1 MKNLINKIKALINR
15 VDTGTWHSLLVLA
28 SFQVI
33 LVVLLLATSA
43 GLTSLRQAHEETSRL
58 IRDNQIKSLLI
69 SRMHESIRER
79 MWRVYQ
85 MIDQHDDPFEIEQS
99 WEKFSHL
106 AGDFVRA
113 REELLRF
120 SLSETELIM
129 LEEHRPL
136 VNKTQEAM
144 HRVIDFVRQNDIN
157 NARYWVR
164 LARETAEQVLRDL
177 NAMHATQEDTV
188 QRQIS
193 KTTLESFSQSQRQV
207 LIMDGLAVLFCL
219 AVITF
224 VIYRIMTREDALS
237 QALNDLRV
245 SNELLESR
253 VAERTADLVAARDTA
268 LEASHTKSR
277 FLANMSHE
285 LRTPLNAIIGYS
297 DMIKEEI
304 EDLSSKEIL
313 CDITKINS
321 AGKNL
326 LELINDILDIS
337 KIEAGKMDIKLHNFP
352 LKPLINEV
360 MDTVRPMISKNR
372 NTLRLHYETDA
383 EEMYADQ
390 MRVRQVLLN
399 LLSNASKFTQH
410 GTICL
415 EVQQRSVN
423 NRTWIT
429 FRIIDTGIGI
439 SKEQQIK
446 LFKPFSQV
454 DSSSTRKQGGT
465 GLGLVISLKFCQM
478 MGGNI
483 YIQSDLGKGC
493 TCTVELPL
501 QVEQIVDLTDDIMG
515 ESTPLID

>member
-1 MKNLINKIKALINR
+1 
-15 VDTGTWHSLLVLA
+15 
-28 SFQVI
+28 
-33 LVVLLLATSA
+33 
-43 GLTSLRQAHEETSRL
+43 
-58 IRDNQIKSLLI
+58 
-69 SRMHESIRER
+69 
-79 MWRVYQ
+79 
-85 MIDQHDDPFEIEQS
+85 
-99 WEKFSHL
+99 
-106 AGDFVRA
+106 
-113 REELLRF
+113 
-120 SLSETELIM
+120 
-129 LEEHRPL
+129 
-136 VNKTQEAM
+136 
-144 HRVIDFVRQNDIN
+144 
-157 NARYWVR
+157 
-164 LARETAEQVLRDL
+164 
-177 NAMHATQEDTV
+177 
-188 QRQIS
+188 
-193 KTTLESFSQSQRQV
+193 
-207 LIMDGLAVLFCL
+207 
-219 AVITF
+219 
-224 VIYRIMTREDALS
+224 
-237 QALNDLRV
+237 
-245 SNELLESR
+245 
-253 VAERTADLVAARDTA
+253 
-268 LEASHTKSR
+268 
-277 FLANMSHE
+277 MSHE

-304 EDLSSKEIL
+304 EDLSAKEIL

-415 EVQQRSVN
+415 EVQQRLVN
-423 NRTWIT
+423 DRTWIT

-454 DSSSTRKQGGT
+454 DASSTRKQGGT

-501 QVEQIVDLTDDIMG
+501 LVEQIVDLTDDILG
-515 ESTPLID
+515 ESTIEK

>member
-1 MKNLINKIKALINR
+1 MKKLFRKITLLVNR

-69 SRMHESIRER
+69 SKMHESIRER

-85 MIDQHDDPFEIEQS
+85 MIDQHDDPFEVERS
-99 WEKFSHL
+99 WEQFSL
-106 AGDFVRA
+106 QAGDFILA
-113 REELLRF
+113 REQLLTF
-120 SLSETELIM
+120 PLSENELFM

-136 VNKTQEAM
+136 LNKTQEAM
-144 HRVIDFVRQNDIN
+144 NRVIEFVRNSDVDG
-157 NARYWVR
+157 ARYWVR
-164 LARETAEQVLRDL
+164 LARETAENVLRDL
-177 NAMHATQEDTV
+177 STMHATQEDTV
-188 QRQIS
+188 NRQVS
-193 KTTLESFSQSQRQV
+193 KTTYESFSQSQRQV

-219 AVITF
+219 VVITF
-224 VIYRIMTREDALS
+224 VIYRIMAREKALS
-237 QALNDLRV
+237 QALNSLKE

-253 VAERTADLVAARDTA
+253 VAERTADLVSARDTA
-268 LEASHTKSR
+268 LEASQTKSR

-297 DMIKEEI
+297 DMLKEEI
-304 EDLSSKEIL
+304 NDLCPEEIL
-313 CDITKINS
+313 CDISKINC

-337 KIEAGKMDIKLHNFP
+337 KIEAGKMEISLCNFP

-360 MDTVRPMISKNR
+360 MDTVRPMVSKNR

-383 EEMYADQ
+383 QEMYADQ

-415 EVQQRSVN
+415 EVQQRTVN
-423 NRTWIT
+423 HRAWIT
-429 FRIIDTGIGI
+429 FQIIDTGVGI
-439 SKEQQIK
+439 SKEQQVK

-454 DSSSTRKQGGT
+454 DASSTRKQGGT

-493 TCTVELPL
+493 TCTVDLPL
-501 QVEQIVDLTDDIMG
+501 HVEKVVDLTDDILG
-515 ESTPLID
+515 ESIVEK

>member
-1 MKNLINKIKALINR
+1 MKKLFSKIKGLINR

-33 LVVLLLATSA
+33 LVVLMLATSA
-43 GLTSLRQAHEETSRL
+43 GLTSLRQAHDETSRL
-58 IRDNQIKSLLI
+58 TRDNQIKSLLI
-69 SRMHESIRER
+69 SKMHESIRER

-85 MIDQHDDPFEIEQS
+85 IIDQHDDPFEVERAWEQ
-99 WEKFSHL
+99 FSYF

-113 REELLRF
+113 RDELVKMP
-120 SLSETELIM
+120 LSEQELMTITD
-129 LEEHRPL
+129 HRPL
-136 VNKTQEAM
+136 LDKTQEAM
-144 HRVIDFVRQNDIN
+144 NRVIELVRQGDIDG
-157 NARYWVR
+157 ARYWVR

-177 NAMHATQEDTV
+177 ATMRVTQEDSV

-224 VIYRIMTREDALS
+224 VIYRIMTREDALN
-237 QALNDLRV
+237 QALKDLRD

-253 VAERTADLVAARDTA
+253 VAERTADLVSARDTA

-304 EDLSSKEIL
+304 EDLTPKEIL

-337 KIEAGKMDIKLHNFP
+337 KIEAGKMDIRLHSFP
-352 LKPLINEV
+352 LKPLINEI
-360 MDTVRPMISKNR
+360 MDTVRPMVSKNR

-383 EEMYADQ
+383 EEMFADQ

-415 EVQQRSVN
+415 EVQQRLVN
-423 NRTWIT
+423 DRTWMT

-501 QVEQIVDLTDDIMG
+501 QVEQIIDLTEDIMG
-515 ESTPLID
+515 ESIKIK

>member
-1 MKNLINKIKALINR
+1 MKNLFNQIKALVYR

-43 GLTSLRQAHEETSRL
+43 GLTSLRQAHDETSRL

-69 SRMHESIRER
+69 SKMHESIRER

-85 MIDQHDDPFEIEQS
+85 MIDQHDDPFEIERS
-99 WEKFSHL
+99 WEIFTHF
-106 AGDFVRA
+106 AGEFVSA
-113 REELLRF
+113 RERF
-120 SLSETELIM
+120 LNFPLSEQEFIM
-129 LEEHRPL
+129 MEEHRPL
-136 VNKTQEAM
+136 LNKTQEAM
-144 HRVIDFVRQNDIN
+144 NRVIEFVRQGDIE

-164 LARETAEQVLRDL
+164 LARETAENVLRDL
-177 NAMHATQEDTV
+177 STMHATQEDAV
-188 QRQIS
+188 RQQVS

-224 VIYRIMTREDALS
+224 VIYRIMTREDALN
-237 QALNDLRV
+237 QALSDLRE

-253 VAERTADLVAARDTA
+253 VAERTADLVSARDTA

-304 EDLSSKEIL
+304 EDLSAKEIL

-352 LKPLINEV
+352 LRPLINEV

-383 EEMYADQ
+383 DEMYADQ

-415 EVQQRSVN
+415 EVQQRLVN
-423 NRTWIT
+423 DRTWIT
-429 FRIIDTGIGI
+429 FRIVDTGIGI

-501 QVEQIVDLTDDIMG
+501 QVEQIVDLTDDILG
-515 ESTPLID
+515 ESATN

>member
-1 MKNLINKIKALINR
+1 MNNLFRKIKVLVKR

-33 LVVLLLATSA
+33 LVVLMLATSA

-69 SRMHESIRER
+69 SKMHESIRER

-85 MIDQHDDPFEIEQS
+85 AIDQHDDPFEIEQS
-99 WEKFSHL
+99 WEKFSYL
-106 AGDFVRA
+106 AGEFIRA
-113 REELLRF
+113 REEFLQF
-120 SLSETELIM
+120 PLSENELLMI
-129 LEEHRPL
+129 EEHRPL
-136 VNKTQEAM
+136 INKTQEAM
-144 HRVIDFVRQNDIN
+144 QRVIDFVRQNDVE
-157 NARYWVR
+157 NARYWVK
-164 LARETAEQVLRDL
+164 LARETAENVLRDL
-177 NAMHATQEDTV
+177 NIMHATQEDTV
-188 QRQIS
+188 QRQVS
-193 KTTLESFSQSQRQV
+193 KTTLESFSQSQRRV

-224 VIYRIMTREDALS
+224 VIYRIMTREEALS
-237 QALNDLRV
+237 QALNSLKE

-253 VAERTADLVAARDTA
+253 VADRTADLVSARDTA

-304 EDLSSKEIL
+304 EELTSQEIL
-313 CDITKINS
+313 CDISKINS
-321 AGKNL
+321 AGKTL

-337 KIEAGKMDIKLHNFP
+337 KIEAGKMEIRLHNFP
-352 LKPLINEV
+352 LKPLVNEV
-360 MDTVRPMISKNR
+360 MDTVRPMVSKNR

-383 EEMYADQ
+383 EEMFADQ
-390 MRVRQVLLN
+390 MRVRQILLN

-415 EVQQRSVN
+415 EVQQHIINDRK
-423 NRTWIT
+423 RIT

-454 DSSSTRKQGGT
+454 DASSTRKQGGT

-483 YIQSDLGKGC
+483 SIQSELGKGC
-493 TCTVELPL
+493 VCTVDLPL
-501 QVEQIVDLTDDIMG
+501 QVEQLVDLTDNLMG
-515 ESTPLID
+515 ESTKDN

>member
-1 MKNLINKIKALINR
+1 MKKIFNKIKELINH

-58 IRDNQIKSLLI
+58 VSQNQIRSSLI
-69 SRMHESIRER
+69 TKMHDSIRER
-79 MWRVYQ
+79 LWRVYQ
-85 MIDQHDDPFEIEQS
+85 MIDQHDDPFEIELS
-99 WEKFSHL
+99 WEKFTQFS
-106 AGDFVRA
+106 GEFVSA
-113 REELLRF
+113 REQLLNF
-120 SLSETELIM
+120 PLSEQELIM

-136 VNKTQEAM
+136 LNKTQEAM
-144 HRVIDFVRQNDIN
+144 HRVIEFVREGNIEQ
-157 NARYWVR
+157 ARYWVR
-164 LARETAEQVLRDL
+164 LARETAENVLRDL
-177 NAMHATQEDTV
+177 STMRSTQEDV
-188 QRQIS
+188 VRRQVS

-219 AVITF
+219 CVITF
-224 VIYRIMTREDALS
+224 VIYRIMTREDALN
-237 QALNDLRV
+237 QALSDLRE

-253 VAERTADLVAARDTA
+253 VADRTADLVSARDTA

-297 DMIKEEI
+297 DMLKDEI
-304 EDLSSKEIL
+304 EDLNPEEIL
-313 CDITKINS
+313 CDISKINS

-352 LKPLINEV
+352 LRPLINEV

-372 NTLRLHYETDA
+372 NTLRLHFETDI

-415 EVQQRSVN
+415 EVQQRLVN
-423 NRTWIT
+423 DRTWIT

-493 TCTVELPL
+493 TCTIELPL
-501 QVEQIVDLTDDIMG
+501 QVEQIIDLTDDILG
-515 ESTPLID
+515 DSTKS